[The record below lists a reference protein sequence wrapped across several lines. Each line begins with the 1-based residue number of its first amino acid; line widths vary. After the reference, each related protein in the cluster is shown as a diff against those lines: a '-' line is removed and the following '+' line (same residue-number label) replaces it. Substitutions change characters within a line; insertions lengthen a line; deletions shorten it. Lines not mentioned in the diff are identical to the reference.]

1 MIVTKTKLQNIFTP
15 YSLNINILN
24 QLDENGLEA
33 GLKVASEFGN
43 ENAKRYSQIIYAG
56 MKNAED

>member
-15 YSLNINILN
+15 YCLNLNILN
-24 QLDENGLEA
+24 QLDENGLEVLL
-33 GLKVASEFGN
+33 GVTSEFGN
-43 ENAKRYSQIIYAG
+43 ENVKRYSQIIYAG